1 MASDLSNIIKE
12 ELANTLEQLLS
23 KKTSVQSV
31 SQADV
36 SEYETTQSIE
46 VEVKFE
52 FKNLTSNWKFF
63 IPTVTASKFEYLML
77 GGMGELKEHIDDE
90 VADAVNEIISNICG
104 SITTSVNAQGY
115 ADLGSVKF
123 ESKGSEI
130 VSGDKL
136 KAQENVYTIALNMD
150 DEVLPVLIAFDKL
163 FLPYIFAM
171 SGVEA
176 QVSSSASVQS
186 SSSSSSSSSSNRGM
200 PVVNDEVSGLLS
212 LLGED
217 SITNLKLLF
226 DIKLKLSVRLGS
238 KNFLL
243 KDILRWD
250 IGEIIELEQ
259 MVNEPLEILVNGI
272 KIGEGEAVIV
282 EGKFG
287 LKIKK
292 IGSEQSRLSHIGL
305 GK

>member
-31 SQADV
+31 SKADV
-36 SEYETTQSIE
+36 SEYETSQSIE
-46 VEVKFE
+46 VGIKFE
-52 FKNLTSNWKFF
+52 FKNLSSTWKFF
-63 IPTVTASKFEYLML
+63 IPTITASKFEYFML

-130 VSGDKL
+130 VAGDKL
-136 KAQENVYTIALNMD
+136 KAQEHVYNIAINMD
-150 DEVLPVLIAFDKL
+150 NEILPVLIAFDTL
-163 FLPYIFAM
+163 FLPYIYAM

-176 QVSSSASVQS
+176 ETGSVLASQSSASSSPS
-186 SSSSSSSSSSNRGM
+186 SSSRAM

>member
-23 KKTSVQSV
+23 KKTSVQNV

-36 SEYETTQSIE
+36 SEYVTTQSIE
-46 VEVKFE
+46 VDVKFE

-115 ADLGSVKF
+115 SDLGSVKF

-130 VSGDKL
+130 VGGDKL
-136 KAQENVYTIALNMD
+136 KAQENVFTLSLDMD
-150 DEVLPVLIAFDKL
+150 GETLPVLIAFDKL

-176 QVSSSASVQS
+176 EVNNVSPAQNSNSGAP
-186 SSSSSSSSSSNRGM
+186 SSSNRAM